1 MERIEEYLEAIY
13 DIQENERRIAKT
25 GDLANILNV
34 KPSSVTEMLIK
45 LRDLGYVDYQP
56 YKGAKLTRKGEEVA
70 KKIKKY
76 YLALLA
82 FFRNFLE
89 IDEEMASKLS
99 CELEH
104 HINEETFIRICQVIA
119 GECEVC
125 DTCVHEFLKL
135 SEVADGEYVVVI
147 SPASLANVGITP
159 GTKIRVVDENV
170 ETEKGVFKID
180 ERLKKFVILS
190 KF

>member
-190 KF
+190 RF